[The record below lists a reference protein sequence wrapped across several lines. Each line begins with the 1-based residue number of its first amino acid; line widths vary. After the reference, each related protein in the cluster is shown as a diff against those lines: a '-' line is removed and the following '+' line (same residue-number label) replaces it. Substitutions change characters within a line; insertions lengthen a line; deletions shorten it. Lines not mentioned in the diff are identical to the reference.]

1 MKRAKVSIAIVS
13 LICITAALVGQAL
26 AYPPFLIKARKFG
39 AKDCTFCHIDPL
51 GGPPWNERG
60 QWLVEERERRKADV
74 IDVEWLA
81 DYKPGQTK
89 TGKAAN
95 GDATPTHDNST
106 QQELTN
112 LLNEL
117 VEAAKK
123 QDTAAFDRIL
133 ADDFIETNADSLMFD
148 KAQVLAAI
156 PQVAQSSYEFSEVKA
171 RFFGDTAV
179 MTFRQNSKGKFQGQD
194 FSGDY
199 RETLVWVKRDG
210 RWQIV
215 AAHVSRIAK

>member
-1 MKRAKVSIAIVS
+1 LKRAKVFIATIS
-13 LICITAALVGQAL
+13 LICITAALTGQAL

-51 GGPPWNERG
+51 GNPPWNERG
-60 QWLVEERERRKADV
+60 QWLVEEKERRKAEV

-89 TGKAAN
+89 TAKAAN
-95 GDATPTHDNST
+95 GGASQKSGNSS
-106 QQELTN
+106 QQELTG
-112 LLNEL
+112 LLNKM

-123 QDTAAFDRIL
+123 NDTTVFDRIL
-133 ADDFIETNADSLMFD
+133 ADDFIETNADGLMFD
-148 KAQVLAAI
+148 KAQVLAAL
-156 PQVAQSSYEFSEVKA
+156 PQITLSSYELDEVKS
-171 RFFGDTAV
+171 RFFGDTAL
-179 MTFRQNSKGKFQGQD
+179 MTFRQSSKGKFQGQD
-194 FSGDY
+194 FSGEY
-199 RETLVWVKRDG
+199 RETLVWVKRDE